1 MLVKILKSTAHFQLH
16 WCTLWQCLLN
26 VMCKKIAFFLLLFSF
41 FKRRFTFVDC
51 WTSLVPHVP
60 VMVVRIHSKG
70 FMLPAKHCACEERQ
84 RALASGWADKGT
96 LRISLS
102 HFSSHV
108 GKHLGH
114 GHIILGGVWSLGISR
129 MLTEQPVF
137 WWQISIPVCPS
148 LCRWREN
155 WIRES
160 NKTNF
165 GAAAHLSTSCNNK
178 F

>member
-1 MLVKILKSTAHFQLH
+1 
-16 WCTLWQCLLN
+16 
-26 VMCKKIAFFLLLFSF
+26 MCKKIAFFLLFSF

-102 HFSSHV
+102 HFSSRV

-129 MLTEQPVF
+129 MLTDLGIHHHYTLNSQYSGGRSVF
-137 WWQISIPVCPS
+137 QFVQVSADEEKTGLESQTKQILGLLHI
-148 LCRWREN
+148 
-155 WIRES
+155 
-160 NKTNF
+160 
-165 GAAAHLSTSCNNK
+165 
-178 F
+178 